1 MARHL
6 QLHMEAGRPELFME
20 LSMKQTNWHRFVSI
34 LVLIFTALGIF
45 LPITN
50 VKAGAAY
57 PVNIS
62 PGTTNAEVGDTG
74 SVSATVHNAINAWGM
89 DVSISFDPTIISA
102 TIDNGG
108 FLSFGQL
115 VEGPSASDFD
125 GSDGSLR
132 YVMVQ
137 TSGQT
142 PKNGTGSLV
151 EIQFTALQPGT
162 TPVTITNCEVSEYI
176 ITNNSYDSHGCTI
189 TNGTIVVNTPPSA
202 GNDSY
207 SVDEDATLTVAAG
220 SGVLSNDSDS
230 DGGPSALTASYVDG
244 PSHGSL
250 SLNANGG
257 FTYTPTANYSG
268 ADSFRYSAYDGLGYS
283 GNATVSLTIN
293 PVADAPVATSNTYS
307 GSEDTLMTIPAPG
320 VLANDSDPDGDIL
333 NPVLVEDVAH
343 GTLSLNSNGGFTYQP
358 QSNYNGT
365 DNFTYYATDGV
376 LNSNTVAVTL
386 DISAVND
393 LPTANTDSYNTN
405 EDTPLNVPA
414 PGVLSNDSDL
424 DGPNSLTAS
433 KVSDPAHGYLSF
445 NSDGSFSYT
454 PAINYYGSDS
464 FTYRVSDGVEQS
476 NIATVSINVASV
488 NDAPT
493 ANSNAYTLNQ
503 GTILSVL
510 MPGVLGN
517 DSDPEGSVLTAVLSS
532 NVSHGTLT
540 LNSNGSFTYKPVSS
554 FAGSDS
560 FKYRAF
566 DGGLYSFVTTVN
578 LTVIPISQPTFTPTK
593 TPGTGPITT
602 KTATPTLTVTPTI
615 TTTATPGPV
624 QTGTVTGTAI
634 VATAKVVENTATELA
649 QTPQVDLTATA
660 LASVNTIQT
669 TLEQGGEVGPSG
681 ETGATTNWAPFGI
694 DLGKWGTWPP
704 SALQMGWCLLCLIL
718 FLLVLLLVFLVFRR
732 RRKSDDK

>member
-1 MARHL
+1 
-6 QLHMEAGRPELFME
+6 
-20 LSMKQTNWHRFVSI
+20 MKQTNWLRFVSI

-74 SVSATVHNAINAWGM
+74 SVSATVHDAINAWGM
-89 DVSISFDPTIISA
+89 DVSVSFDPSIISA

-115 VEGPSASDFD
+115 VPGQSDFD

-137 TSGQT
+137 TSGQD

-162 TPVTITNCEVSEYI
+162 TPITITSCEVTEYI
-176 ITNNSYDSHGCTI
+176 TNLIYDSHGCTI
-189 TNGTIVVNTPPSA
+189 TNGTIIVNTPPSA
-202 GNDSY
+202 GNDTY
-207 SVDEDATLTVAAG
+207 SVNEDATLTVTAG
-220 SGVLSNDSDS
+220 AGVLSNDSDS

-268 ADSFRYSAYDGLGYS
+268 ADSFRYRAYDGLGYS

-293 PVADAPVATSNTYS
+293 PIADAPVAASNTYS
-307 GSEDTLMTIPAPG
+307 GSEDTLMVIPAPG
-320 VLANDSDPDGDIL
+320 VLANDSDPDGDGL
-333 NPVLVEDVAH
+333 TAMLVEDVAH

-386 DISAVND
+386 NIAAVND
-393 LPTANTDSYNTN
+393 LPIANPDSYSTN

-414 PGVLSNDSDL
+414 PGVLSNDSDV
-424 DGPNSLTAS
+424 DGPNALTAS
-433 KVSDPAHGYLSF
+433 KVSDPAHGNLSF
-445 NSDGSFSYT
+445 NSDGSFSYN
-454 PAINYYGSDS
+454 PAINYHGSDS

-510 MPGVLGN
+510 IPGILGN

-540 LNSNGSFTYKPVSS
+540 LNSNGSFTYIPVNS
-554 FAGSDS
+554 FTGVDS

-566 DGGLYSFVTTVN
+566 DGGLYSLVTTVK
-578 LTVIPISQPTFTPTK
+578 LTVNPISQPTSTPTN
-593 TPGTGPITT
+593 TPGTGPIAT

-615 TTTATPGPV
+615 TITATPGPL

-649 QTPQVDLTATA
+649 QGTQVDLTATA
-660 LASVNTIQT
+660 LANVNTVQT
-669 TLEQGGEVGPSG
+669 TPEQGEEVGPSG
-681 ETGATTNWAPFGI
+681 ETGGTTSWAPFGI

-704 SALQMGWCLLCLIL
+704 SALQMGWCLLCLIF
-718 FLLVLLLVFLVFRR
+718 FLLVLLLVLLVFRR
-732 RRKSDDK
+732 RRKQDDK